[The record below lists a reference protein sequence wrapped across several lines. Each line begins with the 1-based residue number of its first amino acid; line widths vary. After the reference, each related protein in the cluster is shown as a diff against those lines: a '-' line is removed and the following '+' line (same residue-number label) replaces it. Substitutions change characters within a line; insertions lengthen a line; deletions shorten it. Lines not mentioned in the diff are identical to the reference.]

1 MLKLSW
7 QIFCDYTCVQ
17 IFLYTHTNKLKA
29 INVKILYYCFGKIYL
44 TSVKQE
50 YAINHKEKSFW
61 TYLMFLWE
69 QILSI
74 SNKFKCKVFSS
85 WKADMGLSI
94 IRKPKLFSFRRYYT
108 GIDFCQNPCSK
119 KIYLKFRHWMLILK
133 EKIYELQ
140 WKKLLSTVC
149 DNL

>member
-1 MLKLSW
+1 MIL
-7 QIFCDYTCVQ
+7 
-17 IFLYTHTNKLKA
+17 FLLGYLNCISYTHTNKLKA

-74 SNKFKCKVFSS
+74 SNEFKFKGFAS
-85 WKADMGLSI
+85 WKDDRELN
-94 IRKPKLFSFRRYYT
+94 RKPKLFSFQRYHICFY
-108 GIDFCQNPCSK
+108 FCQSPCSK
-119 KIYLKFRHWMLILK
+119 RSIWNLDIECAFWRKKIYV
-133 EKIYELQ
+133 LQ
-140 WKKLLSTVC
+140 RKKSLSTVC
-149 DNL
+149 DNF